1 MAGIKNYNSERKRIR
16 VIKKNNS
23 LMNLLAI
30 LQEESIWIL
39 AKIKHMVMYL

>member
-1 MAGIKNYNSERKRIR
+1 MR
-16 VIKKNNS
+16 VIKKKNY

-39 AKIKHMVMYL
+39 AKIKHMVRYL

>member
-1 MAGIKNYNSERKRIR
+1 MAGVKDYNSERKGNRL
-16 VIKKNNS
+16 IKKYIS
-23 LMNLLAI
+23 LMNLIAV